1 MYTRSPQTLYAF
13 GSDERGTVAMIFGVM
28 LTGLLFFA
36 GMALDYSRAMNVR
49 SRVSDAA
56 DAAAL
61 AAGRAL
67 MAGGMNAAEIRAL
80 ALKYFNEN
88 VKSVNG
94 QATVGVPQI
103 NVDPQTGGVTIDVNS
118 KVKLTLARI
127 IGKQTLDFPISTAVN
142 FSQKD
147 IEVGMALDIT
157 GSMGNRDSNGQKKID
172 GLKQAFESFATRLIP
187 DNASDAQKVRIG
199 VAPYAAGLNLGDF
212 ADDFSANR
220 SKDGCVTERKDGKA
234 DDDVTTF
241 AVAQDGAKDTD
252 PTEGNVGNSAYGCP
266 SAKLIPLSDDR
277 ETLIKEVKKFKADG
291 WTAGHIGTQWAWNL
305 ISDQW
310 NWGSG
315 SIGESYDLVSQN
327 KLMKAVVLMT
337 DGTFNTAYNGKKS
350 SDQAIALCGAMK
362 AKGVVVFAVA
372 FDATPAAEA
381 TLKACASNGT
391 GYYANAST
399 GDQLEAAFN
408 NFAAKLT
415 ELRVSK

>member
-1 MYTRSPQTLYAF
+1 
-13 GSDERGTVAMIFGVM
+13 MIFGVM
-28 LTGLLFFA
+28 LTGLLFLA

-67 MAGGMNAAEIRAL
+67 MAGGMTAEEIRAL
-80 ALKYFNEN
+80 ALQYFNEN
-88 VKSVNG
+88 VKSVNS
-94 QATVGVPQI
+94 QATLGAPRIDIDTQS
-103 NVDPQTGGVTIDVNS
+103 GGVTIDVNS

-127 IGKQTLDFPISTAVN
+127 IGKQTLDFPISTSVN

-157 GSMGNRDSNGQKKID
+157 GSMGNLDSNGQRKID
-172 GLKQAFESFATRLIP
+172 GLKQAFEAFATRLLP
-187 DNASDAQKVRIG
+187 DNASDTQKVRIA
-199 VAPYAAGLNLGDF
+199 VAPYAAGLNLGGF
-212 ADDFSANR
+212 ADDITANR
-220 SKDGCVTERKDGKA
+220 SKDGCVTERA
-234 DDDVTTF
+234 DRRTSDDVAIF
-241 AVAQDGAKDTD
+241 AVAQDGVRDTD
-252 PTEGNVGNSAYGCP
+252 PTEGNVGNNAYGCP

-277 ETLIKEVKKFKADG
+277 DSLIQEVNQFKANG

-305 ISDQW
+305 ISDKW

-315 SIGESYDLVSQN
+315 ANAESYDLVSQN

-350 SDQAIALCGAMK
+350 SDQAIALCDAMK
-362 AKGVVVFAVA
+362 AKGVVIFAVA

-381 TLKACASNGT
+381 TLKACATDGA

-399 GDQLEAAFN
+399 GDQLESAFN

-415 ELRVSK
+415 ELRITK